1 MLANRPFFLRDGIGN
16 EERLSMR
23 KQNLKL
29 RSFVTVGMLSGISF
43 ILMMLNFPLPWFP
56 VFLQIDFSDVPALI
70 AAITMGPVA
79 GILVELIKN
88 ILDWLFTGAP
98 EGIPVGHM
106 ANFATGVLFI
116 LPAYYIFKKFPTAK
130 GLISGLV
137 VSTIVMSVGM
147 AALNYVAFLP
157 MYTYLLGFEY
167 DMYETVVLGILPFNI
182 VKGIMML
189 IIVAMIYRT
198 MHVWIDNQRRQ
209 YSA

>member
-1 MLANRPFFLRDGIGN
+1 MKNK
-16 EERLSMR
+16 S
-23 KQNLKL
+23 LKL
-29 RSFVTVGMLSGISF
+29 RSFVTIGMLSGISF
-43 ILMMLNFPLPWFP
+43 VLMLFNFPLPWFP

-88 ILDWLFTGAP
+88 VLDWVYTGAP

-116 LPAYYIFKKFPTAK
+116 LPAYFIYKKIPTLK
-130 GLISGLV
+130 GLITGLV

-157 MYTYLLGFEY
+157 MYTYLLGMPEFN
-167 DMYETVVLGILPFNI
+167 MYETVVLGILPFNLI
-182 VKGIMML
+182 KGIMML
-189 IIVAMIYRT
+189 IIVTMIYRT
-198 MHVWIDNQRRQ
+198 MRVWIEHQRRQ
-209 YSA
+209 YIA